1 MGDGEKERRYQRGH
15 AARCVLSRT
24 TPLQLWPLSAAEHG
38 MGRYGILQF
47 VSSLHQYEQFML
59 YALFGPGH
67 QADPQQKNDRSTPN
81 RRGLFTIMTSDDPR
95 PPPSIAAGV
104 STEIVA
110 PGVSTEIVLQF

>member
-1 MGDGEKERRYQRGH
+1 M

-47 VSSLHQYEQFML
+47 VFSLHQYEQPML

-67 QADPQQKNDRSTPN
+67 QADPNKKTTAAPPT
-81 RRGLFTIMTSDDPR
+81 GTDD
-95 PPPSIAAGV
+95 
-104 STEIVA
+104 
-110 PGVSTEIVLQF
+110 LQS